1 MDRMARWITGHSK
14 LIVVLFA
21 AAAIIC
27 AVLFFGVKVNY
38 DMTAYLPA
46 DAECGVCSCIREAFQ
61 ALH

>member
-27 AVLFFGVKVNY
+27 AVLFFGVKVN
-38 DMTAYLPA
+38 
-46 DAECGVCSCIREAFQ
+46 
-61 ALH
+61 